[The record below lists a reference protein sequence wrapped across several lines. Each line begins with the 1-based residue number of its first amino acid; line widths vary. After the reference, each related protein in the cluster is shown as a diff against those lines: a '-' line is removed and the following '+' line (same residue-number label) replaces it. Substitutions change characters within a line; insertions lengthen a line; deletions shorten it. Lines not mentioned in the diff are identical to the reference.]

1 MKAEPPD
8 PHRTLRL
15 FDLNPDYGTGAFR
28 RLLRFSHH
36 AGGVD
41 GALDDNNHAMWMRL
55 RHDAG
60 TIVAIDGGFR
70 RWPTTACPGAVDV
83 LQELVGLP
91 IAISR
96 ADLLA
101 NDRPR
106 RHCTHLLD
114 LTTFA
119 LHFAAEREGTRM
131 WDAVVPDARDCV
143 STATI
148 ALDGNV
154 IHRWKIR
161 DHVTIC
167 AADGTEPSLLRGF
180 TPWATARFA
189 GLALDAALILRMTAF
204 TARARAHITDNRAW
218 PLAAFPEREGACH
231 AFAHPH
237 IDGALHRLGV
247 VKNLLPDIV

>member
-1 MKAEPPD
+1 MNTDPPD
-8 PHRTLRL
+8 PRRILRL

-28 RLLRFSHH
+28 RLLRFRHH
-36 AGGVD
+36 AGVVD

-55 RHDAG
+55 RHQAG
-60 TIVAIDGGFR
+60 TITAVDSGFH

-101 NDRPR
+101 NDRAR

-119 LHFAAEREGTRM
+119 LHFAAEREGTRT
-131 WDAVVPDARDCV
+131 WDAVVPDARDGIA
-143 STATI
+143 TATI
-148 ALDGNV
+148 TLDGDV
-154 IHRWKIR
+154 VHRWTIR

-167 AADGTEPSLLRGF
+167 ADDGTQPSLLRGF
-180 TPWATARFA
+180 TPWASARFA
-189 GLALDAALILRMTAF
+189 GLALHAAIILRMTAF
-204 TARARAHITDNRAW
+204 TARARAHITDNYAW

-231 AFAHPH
+231 AYASSR
-237 IDGALHRLGV
+237 IDRAVHRLDV
-247 VKNLLPDIV
+247 VKDLSSGT